1 MRAYYLSLRVPVSC
15 ETHVHEAT
23 LDERRILDIDTLVR
37 DSNQLVELL
46 LGGGG
51 EQRAAH
57 KLIKPI
63 AT

>member
-37 DSNQLVELL
+37 DSNQLVELP

-51 EQRAAH
+51 GW
-57 KLIKPI
+57 
-63 AT
+63 